1 MHPRST
7 FWPHRNTDSIHYSE
21 LSKTWCHWINR
32 YKLYFFCV
40 LVVHMQSTFPNRSH
54 GIRNPFTLQFAFQ
67 KGGVDV
73 SRRHPIVLHKV
84 TGRRGNIPP
93 LSRFIGGRRWLWC
106 SESRLLSC
114 VRLLLLHKKGCVF
127 DWANTFGG
135 RPRLSLFLPLV
146 ELEVNRQHDGGIR
159 KASQTWNHI

>member
-7 FWPHRNTDSIHYSE
+7 FWPHLNTDSIHYSE

-73 SRRHPIVLHKV
+73 SRRHSIVLHKV

-93 LSRFIGGRRWLWC
+93 LSRFIRGRRCLSC
-106 SESRLLSC
+106 SESRVPAASAFCYLTKRDVCLTGQT
-114 VRLLLLHKKGCVF
+114 RLAVDLGS
-127 DWANTFGG
+127 A
-135 RPRLSLFLPLV
+135 RLC
-146 ELEVNRQHDGGIR
+146 H
-159 KASQTWNHI
+159 W